1 MQDNYIVMM
10 FVGFLLSIF
19 MLYYFLTWGSVSNSK
34 GSDTL
39 MHISTQTHS
48 IRGVEVERRSTC
60 PRAAQEILRQLVVDR
75 RLRACLHRDGPSWV
89 VSGGNGLS
97 VRVVSTQSQP
107 QTFVYYM
114 RQNPPIL
121 HQSEAAASTTT
132 DAVSV
137 RDMVTIP
144 RSAIRPTALAIDK
157 DPAITRFPTLDA
169 AWLAWPAVDAPN
181 EKTFLYANGRNDP
194 AYYIVR
200 TLASATDAVVSDPT
214 LQGTVY
220 TRKSVG
226 QSP

>member
-1 MQDNYIVMM
+1 MQDNYVVMM

-19 MLYYFLTWGSVSNSK
+19 MLYYFLTVSRGTS
-34 GSDTL
+34 SDTL
-39 MHISTQTHS
+39 MHVSSQAHS
-48 IRGVEVERRSTC
+48 IRGVEIERRLTC

-75 RLRACLHRDGPSWV
+75 RLRACLYRDGPTWV

-97 VRVVSTQSQP
+97 VRVVSTESQP

-121 HQSEAAASTTT
+121 HQSEAADSTTE
-132 DAVSV
+132 VPV
-137 RDMVTIP
+137 RDLTALP
-144 RSAIRPTALAIDK
+144 KSAIRPTALTTDK
-157 DPAITRFPTLDA
+157 GPAITRFPTLDA
-169 AWLAWPAVDAPN
+169 ALLAWPAADAPN

-200 TLASATDAVVSDPT
+200 TLASVTDAVVSGPT